1 MSDRGV
7 LIVVPAYNEAGPI
20 AGVIASLRAAGYD
33 RVLVVDD
40 GSADDTAGQARQAGA
55 MVIRHVINRGV
66 GGALG
71 TGFAAAAWL
80 GAAAVVTIDADGQ
93 HDPREVAAVVAP
105 ILEGRADVVV
115 GSRLRQ
121 RRQMP
126 WYRRCANQVAN
137 CLTFMIFGKWS
148 SDSQSG
154 LRAFSRTAIER
165 MEIKTSGF
173 EVCSEVIGEVG
184 RLGLRYAEVPI
195 RAIYTEY
202 SLSKGQSFGNGIRT
216 LAHLILRRYWA

>member
-7 LIVVPAYNEAGPI
+7 LIVVPAYNEGGPI
-20 AGVIASLRAAGYD
+20 AGVITSLRAAGYE

-40 GSADDTAGQARQAGA
+40 GSTDDTAEQARQAGA
-55 MVIRHVINRGV
+55 MVIRHVINRGL
-66 GGALG
+66 GGGIG
-71 TGFAAAAWL
+71 TGFAAARFL
-80 GAAAVVTIDADGQ
+80 GATALVTIDADGQ
-93 HDPREVAAVVAP
+93 HDPREVEALLAP
-105 ILEGRADVVV
+105 VLGGRADVVV
-115 GSRLRQ
+115 GSRVRQ
-121 RRQMP
+121 RQEMP
-126 WYRRCANQVAN
+126 WYRRCANHLAN
-137 CLTFMIFGKWS
+137 CLTFIIFGKWS

-173 EVCSEVIGEVG
+173 EVSSEVIGEVG
-184 RLGLRYAEVPI
+184 RLRLRYAEVPI

>member
-7 LIVVPAYNEAGPI
+7 LVVVPAYNEEGPI
-20 AGVIASLRAAGYD
+20 AGVITNLRAAGYE

-40 GSADDTAGQARQAGA
+40 GSTDGTVEQARQAGA
-55 MVIRHVINRGV
+55 MVIRHAINRGL
-66 GGALG
+66 GGGIG
-71 TGFAAAAWL
+71 TGFAAAQWL
-80 GAAAVVTIDADGQ
+80 KATALVTIDADGQ
-93 HDPREVAAVVAP
+93 HDPRELDALLAP
-105 ILEGRADVVV
+105 VLANEADVVV
-115 GSRLRQ
+115 GSRVRQ
-121 RRQMP
+121 RQEMP
-126 WYRRCANQVAN
+126 WYRRCANQLAN

-173 EVCSEVIGEVG
+173 EVSSEVIGEVG
-184 RLGLRYAEVPI
+184 RLGLRYTEVPI